1 MAQLTS
7 RIKKVTPYIPVNE
20 ANCKIGGLSHWV
32 LAIEKNP
39 NEPPSLITPGRFMS
53 RNSIA
58 VHAIGKTKICSPECR
73 SKKYCEDLEGKCFG
87 LQWSENVSIIPI
99 APTKARKPPKINP
112 GQARPAIE
120 VISRDNK
127 SRSQGATQIS
137 TGKKPKPA
145 TQANLPILFD
155 CVWW

>member
-1 MAQLTS
+1 MAQLTR

-20 ANCKIGGLSHWV
+20 ANCKIGGVSHWV

-39 NEPPSLITPGRFMS
+39 NAPPILITPGTFIK
-53 RNSIA
+53 RNTIA
-58 VHAIGKTKICSPECR
+58 VHATGKTKICSPECR

-99 APTKARKPPKINP
+99 AMNKARKLPKINP

-120 VISRDNK
+120 VISRDNR
-127 SRSQGATQIS
+127 SRSQGALKMS
-137 TGKKPKPA
+137 MGKRPKPA
-145 TQANLPILFD
+145 TEANLPILFT
-155 CVWW
+155 CGW